1 MIARRTSEARFKG
14 LTVDEYLQGGYGL
27 DREQAEELAAQEWSI
42 RQEVEGMKPR
52 HAMIKESNSRHGS
65 GKNAIL
71 IKREKKSIASSTTR
85 NDIKAMNAGVKAET
99 KPKPKRKKTATV
111 GRSQEHKEFRI
122 STDALKALQTKAVLT
137 SDDITALF
145 SGDAEFLTGYAQPL
159 NFPKFEPRINGYR
172 SWKVYEWVG
181 TYAKRK
187 KIRVRL

>member
-1 MIARRTSEARFKG
+1 MIARRTSEARFKR

-27 DREQAEELAAQEWSI
+27 DRKQAEELAAQEWSI
-42 RQEVEGMKPR
+42 RREVENRKPHSAR
-52 HAMIKESNSRHGS
+52 IKSSNSRHGF

-71 IKREKKSIASSTTR
+71 IKREKKLITSWPTR
-85 NDIKAMNAGVKAET
+85 SDIKSENAEVKAVA
-99 KPKPKRKKTATV
+99 KPKRKKTAAV
-111 GRSQEHKEFRI
+111 GRSQEHKEFII
-122 STDALKALQTKAVLT
+122 SKDALKALQTKAVLT